1 MEITVKDL
9 ADILNG
15 TIEGNPEVRVN
26 HPGKIEEGGE
36 GAITFLGNPKYESY
50 LYTTTA
56 SAVLVN
62 RHYQLK
68 KPVQATLI
76 RVDDV
81 YASIAVLLEKFGAI
95 MPKPAGIHPQS
106 VVSPKAKIGPNVF
119 IGPFVV
125 IEDEVE
131 IGEGAQIEAQVFI
144 GRGSTIGAHSHLH
157 VGVKIMH
164 ECYIGARCN
173 LQTGVIIGSDGF
185 GFAPQA
191 DGSFKKISQIGN
203 VLIEDDVEIGA
214 NTTIDRASM
223 GSTIIRRGVKLD
235 NLIQIA
241 HNVEIGEN
249 TVIAAQTGIAG
260 SVKIGKNCMI
270 GGQVGFAGHIKIADG
285 TRIQAQSGI
294 ASNVKEPNQALF
306 GSPAL
311 DYQQFIRS
319 HAVFKQLPELAKRL
333 HELEKLLAQ
342 SELDPKN
349 VDRL

>member
-9 ADILNG
+9 ADLLNG

-26 HPGKIEEGGE
+26 RPGKIEEGGE
-36 GAITFLGNPKYESY
+36 GAITFLGNSKYENY

-56 SAVLVN
+56 SAVLIN

-68 KPVQATLI
+68 KSIQATLI

-81 YASIAVLLEKFGAI
+81 YACIAVLLEKFGAI
-95 MPKPAGIHPQS
+95 APKPSGIHPQS
-106 VVSPKAKIGPNVF
+106 MVAPNAKIGSNVF

-125 IEDEVE
+125 IEDRVE

-144 GRGSTIGAHSHLH
+144 GRGSTIGPHTHLH
-157 VGVKIMH
+157 VGVKILH
-164 ECYIGARCN
+164 ECHIGARCN

-185 GFAPQA
+185 GFAPQG

-203 VLIEDDVEIGA
+203 VVIEDDVEVGA

-223 GSTIIRRGVKLD
+223 GSTIIRQGVKLD

-294 ASNVKEPNQALF
+294 ASNIKEPNQAFF

-319 HAVFKQLPELAKRL
+319 HALFKQLPDLAKRL

-342 SELDPKN
+342 NELDSKN
-349 VDRL
+349 LDRL